1 MESLL
6 IFLLFP
12 FMTNKSKGYFE
23 WDVMR
28 KLLLVKNII
37 KIYFILFAYMQNK
50 HCYLD
55 PLHKSEI

>member
-23 WDVMR
+23 KVIAG
-28 KLLLVKNII
+28 KVYHQNI
-37 KIYFILFAYMQNK
+37 FISFAYMQNK